1 MFKIQCERCLSQD
14 RANCNCGWTRDDLTF
29 AEAMALDPS
38 EVEVLDNVPA
48 NAPRWK
54 LLAACL
60 DGFTMSWFRTARFR
74 RARPRRSRVQ
84 EMAEEHYESTRAGVD
99 ITEFVSAGMTRAI
112 RAVCEWLRTSEA
124 GHMID
129 HDLPGQVEREFL
141 EPR

>member
-1 MFKIQCERCLSQD
+1 MSKPSYQMR
-14 RANCNCGWTRDDLTF
+14 RDGSDGLTF

-84 EMAEEHYESTRAGVD
+84 EMAVDFLHEERGGNEAHTSMA
-99 ITEFVSAGMTRAI
+99 MTTAV

-124 GHMID
+124 GHMIN
-129 HDLPGQVEREFL
+129 HDLPGQVECEFL